1 MKNVGIWVVSLLMA
15 MVFFTGCDRVRA
27 SLGKP
32 TSSDLVKI
40 SDELKAREQFLRD
53 SIAAV
58 RAAEARQDSSS
69 AQPAAQPMAQPA
81 AKPAAQ
87 PTAQPAAQP
96 APSAGQPLKRYY
108 AVAGAFKN
116 PEGAQKYVEILQA
129 NNLSVHLFDFKSGLK
144 VVCMEGHDKLEDAQ
158 RDVATLKEL
167 KLADSDPWI
176 YNTNQK
182 LHK

>member
-1 MKNVGIWVVSLLMA
+1 MNKVGLLVVWILMTF
-15 MVFFTGCDRVRA
+15 VLFTGCDRIRA

-32 TSSDLVKI
+32 TSADLIKI

-58 RAAEARQDSSS
+58 RASGARQDSIV
-69 AQPAAQPMAQPA
+69 QPTV
-81 AKPAAQ
+81 Q

-96 APSAGQPLKRYY
+96 VAQPLKRYY

-129 NNLSVHLFDFKSGLK
+129 SNLPVHLFDFKSGLT
-144 VVCMEGHDKLEDAQ
+144 VVCMEGHDNFEDAR
-158 RDVATLKEL
+158 RDLATLKEL
-167 KLADSDPWI
+167 KLAGSDPWI